1 MVTLV
6 SGLLPCL
13 DRERGES
20 DWLDF
25 AHLLRATGLPV
36 VLYGEPGLM
45 EKVDT
50 EPEGALGSAVLRP
63 LNEDALRRGL
73 WLHEELQA
81 LTEASG
87 QDRDRGLERIAR
99 LRAMGWLHDESI
111 FNAHGSQG
119 FVWVDP
125 LLLDEV
131 QPAYLACRG
140 PLIRIEPLLDPVLLL
155 ARGDCGDGQGFSDA
169 LFGGVASRLHT
180 ANQFYWQAY
189 AELIGQRRLPSFTLL
204 MTMLWKELPGSFQR
218 FNLQSN
224 GLAGTFFEA
233 LLRGPLALE
242 TLHLSLVS
250 HDE

>member
-13 DRERGES
+13 DRDRAES
-20 DWLDF
+20 DWLHF
-25 AHLLRATGLPV
+25 AHLLRASGLPV
-36 VLYGEPGLM
+36 VLYGEPGLIA
-45 EKVDT
+45 KVDT
-50 EPEGALGSAVLRP
+50 GPQGAAASALLRP
-63 LNEDALRRGL
+63 LTEDALRRGL
-73 WLHEELQA
+73 WLHEEFQA

-87 QDRDRGLERIAR
+87 HGPEQGLACMAR
-99 LRAMGWLHDESI
+99 LRALGWLHDESI
-111 FNAHGSQG
+111 FNPHGSQG

-140 PLIRIEPLLDPVLLL
+140 PLSRIEPLLDPVLLL
-155 ARGDCGDGQGFSDA
+155 AGRDGGDGQGFSDA
-169 LFGGVASRLHT
+169 LFGGVAYRLST
-180 ANQFYWQAY
+180 VNQFYWQAY
-189 AELIGQRRLPSFTLL
+189 AQLIRQRQLPSFALL

-233 LLRGPLALE
+233 LRGGPLALE
-242 TLHLSLVS
+242 TLHLSLL
-250 HDE
+250 EP

>member
-13 DRERGES
+13 DKERGES

-25 AHLLRATGLPV
+25 AHLLRATGLPL
-36 VLYGEPGLM
+36 VLYCEPGLID
-45 EKVDT
+45 KVNT
-50 EPEGALGSAVLRP
+50 GPQGALGSAVLRP
-63 LNEDALRRGL
+63 LHEDALRRGL

-87 QDRDRGLERIAR
+87 HEPDQGLARIAR

-111 FNAHGSQG
+111 FNPHGSQG

-140 PLIRIEPLLDPVLLL
+140 PLSRIEPLLDPVLLL
-155 ARGDCGDGQGFSDA
+155 GRSDCGDGQDFSET
-169 LFGGVASRLHT
+169 LFGGAAYRLG
-180 ANQFYWQAY
+180 AVNQIYWQAY
-189 AELIGQRRLPSFTLL
+189 AQMISQRQLPSFALL
-204 MTMLWKELPGSFQR
+204 MTMLWRELPGSFQR

-233 LLRGPLALE
+233 LLGDPVVVE
-242 TLHLSLVS
+242 TLHLSA
-250 HDE
+250 

>member
-25 AHLLRATGLPV
+25 AHLLRATGLPL
-36 VLYGEPGLM
+36 VLYGEPGLI

-50 EPEGALGSAVLRP
+50 GPQGAVGPAVLRP
-63 LNEDALRRGL
+63 LSEDELRHGL
-73 WLHEELQA
+73 WLHEELQT
-81 LTEASG
+81 LTDASG
-87 QDRDRGLERIAR
+87 HDRDQGLARMAR

-111 FNAHGSQG
+111 FNPHGSQC
-119 FVWVDP
+119 FVWLDP

-140 PLIRIEPLLDPVLLL
+140 PLSRIEPLLDPVLLL
-155 ARGDCGDGQGFSDA
+155 ARSDCGDGQDFSDA
-169 LFGGVASRLHT
+169 LFGGAAYRLP
-180 ANQFYWQAY
+180 AVNQMYWDAY
-189 AELIGQRRLPSFTLL
+189 AELIRRRQLPSFTLL
-204 MTMLWKELPGSFQR
+204 MTMLWKDSPGLFQR

-233 LLRGPLALE
+233 LLSGPLATE
-242 TLHLSLVS
+242 TLHLTLL
-250 HDE
+250 EP